1 MAAPGI
7 TLTFGAQTLRLE
19 RFNGAGA
26 QRSYIDTASIQ
37 FSVTGSAVQSG
48 STRPTRKLWTISTVL
63 EKDDAY
69 DILDLYE
76 AWDTERAT
84 GAVAVL
90 TLVDEITTR
99 NPGAPITA
107 SVVFSDPANIELIGN
122 GSPLYRVSF
131 GLSEV

>member
-1 MAAPGI
+1 MASPGI
-7 TLTFGAQTLRLE
+7 SLTFGAYAVRLE

-26 QRSYIDTASIQ
+26 QRSYVDTASIQ

-48 STRPTRKLWTISTVL
+48 NTRPNRRLWTISTVL

-69 DILDLYE
+69 DLQDLYE
-76 AWDTERAT
+76 ANDTARAT
-84 GAVAVL
+84 GAVAVVA
-90 TLVDEITTR
+90 LVDEITARDPAT
-99 NPGAPITA
+99 PIEA
-107 SVVFSDPANIELIGN
+107 NVVFSDPVNLERVPN